1 MNKAA
6 YAVAFV
12 CGAVV
17 GAAAWSVYK
26 EKKAKSLEERQEV
39 VDDFEDVQEP
49 EDDEAEEVTIL
60 SDKDKAAVTQVVDDI
75 IAKSGYSVG
84 DHTNDGDDDDGP
96 YVIAPDE
103 FGDFEDYDAISM
115 TLTSD
120 GVLVDTDGTRV
131 EDPENSVGTNYMKY
145 FGVYPDDPDSVYI
158 RNDDL
163 CCDFE
168 IVKDLRTFEEIDA
181 DIPHMKWR
189 DNE

>member
-6 YAVAFV
+6 YILSFI

-17 GAAAWSVYK
+17 GAVWMAHRK
-26 EKKAKSLEERQEV
+26 EKNDEKETEAAETIELK
-39 VDDFEDVQEP
+39 DDSEP
-49 EDDEAEEVTIL
+49 DTDEIIIPEANDNKKVKIV
-60 SDKDKAAVTQVVDDI
+60 SMMNDI
-75 IAKSGYSVG
+75 IQKSGYNVG
-84 DHTNDGDDDDGP
+84 DHTNDVDDGP

-120 GVLVDTDGTRV
+120 GVLLDSDLSKV
-131 EDPENSVGTNYMKY
+131 EDPENSVGANYMNY
-145 FGVYPDDPDSVYI
+145 FGVYPDDPYSVYI

-168 IVKDLRTFEEIDA
+168 IVKDLRTFAEIDA

-189 DNE
+189 KDE

>member
-6 YAVAFV
+6 YIVAFV

-26 EKKAKSLEERQEV
+26 EKKSQKDEQSQEI
-39 VDDFEDVQEP
+39 DDFDDIP
-49 EDDEAEEVTIL
+49 ENEETDEEEVTVL
-60 SDKDKAAVTQVVDDI
+60 TDSGKSAMTQIVDSI
-75 IAKSGYSVG
+75 ITKNGYSVG
-84 DHTNDGDDDDGP
+84 DHTNDDVDDGP

-120 GVLVDTDGTRV
+120 GVLLDSDLSKV
-131 EDPENSVGTNYMKY
+131 EDPESNVGINYMKY

-168 IVKDLRTFEEIDA
+168 IVKDLRSFEEIDA